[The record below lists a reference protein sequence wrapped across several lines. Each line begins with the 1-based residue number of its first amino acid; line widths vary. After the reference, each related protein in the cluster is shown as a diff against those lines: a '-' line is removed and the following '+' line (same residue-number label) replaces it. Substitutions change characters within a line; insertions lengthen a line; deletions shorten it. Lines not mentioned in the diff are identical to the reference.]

1 MRLLLISNSMRDG
14 LGYLE
19 HAAGELADFLPDH
32 VERVLFVPFATV
44 TRTADEYLDLVR
56 PVFAATGREVVGIH
70 TEADQVNAVER
81 AQAIVV
87 GGGNTWELLRR
98 VRQRRLLGPIR
109 DRVRVGVP
117 YVGWSA
123 GANIACPTI
132 MTTNDMPIVQP
143 GSLDALGLVPF
154 QINPHYLHDNPPGFH
169 GETRETRIAE
179 FCATH
184 RSVWVA
190 GLHEGA
196 MLRLDGDQLHLRGD
210 APCRVFHWSVES
222 FEVAPGGDVS
232 FLAERRVE
240 HDSLGEREVPHHA
253 YYGVQ
258 TVRAVEN
265 FPLSG
270 IQLSMFPSLIAAF
283 ARVKQAAAIT
293 NGELGG
299 LDVARCD
306 AIVRAC
312 QEIAAGEHSDHFVVD
327 MLQGGAGTSTNMNV
341 NEVITNRGLELL
353 GHRRGDYQHLHPN
366 DDTNRSQST
375 NDAYPTALKLA
386 IMTVADEAIAGMEH
400 LRSALVERSRAFAHV
415 IKMGRTE
422 LQDAVPMTLG
432 QEFGAYAVMI
442 GEGVRALRR
451 SVDDLH
457 SVALGATAIG
467 TGITSPPGYAAR
479 VTEVLAGLSG
489 RPLTLAHDL
498 VEATQDS
505 GDFVSV
511 SASMKRAAVQIS
523 KIANDLRLLSSGPR
537 AGLAEIRLPPMQPG
551 SSIMPGKVNPVI
563 PEVVNIVCYQLIGFD
578 VAVTMAAEASQLELN
593 HTEPLIALDVLHGL
607 GILGRVCRVLADQC
621 VAGIE
626 ADEEQCRRYVERSTG
641 VVTALN
647 PIIGYD
653 RSAQVAKE
661 ALATGRPVTELV
673 VEKGWLTAEQLA
685 DLLRPERLVNPLV
698 VDG

>member
-1 MRLLLISNSMRDG
+1 MD
-14 LGYLE
+14 YLE
-19 HAAGELADFLPDH
+19 HAAGEMADFLPDD
-32 VERVLFVPFATV
+32 VERVLFVPFAAV
-44 TRTADEYLDLVR
+44 TRTADEYIDVVR
-56 PVFAATGREVVGIH
+56 PVFAAMGREIVGVH
-70 TEADQVNAVER
+70 DEADQLAAVER
-81 AQAIVV
+81 AQALVV

-98 VRQRRLLGPIR
+98 VRQRHLLGPIR
-109 DRVRVGVP
+109 ERVLAGVP

-123 GANIACPTI
+123 GSNLACPTI

-143 GSLDALGLVPF
+143 GSLDALWLVPF
-154 QINPHYLHDNPPGFH
+154 QINPHYLHGNPAGFH
-169 GETRETRIAE
+169 GETRETRITE
-179 FCATH
+179 FCAIH

-196 MLRLDGDQLHLRGD
+196 MLRVEGDRLHLRGD
-210 APCRVFHWSVES
+210 APCRVFRWGVES

-240 HDSLGEREVPHHA
+240 HDSLGERELPHHA

-258 TVRAVEN
+258 TLRAVEN
-265 FPLSG
+265 FPLSR
-270 IQLSMFPSLIAAF
+270 IQLSMFPSLITAF
-283 ARVKQAAAIT
+283 AHVKQAAAIT

-299 LDVARCD
+299 LDPARRD
-306 AIVRAC
+306 AIVQAC
-312 QEIAAGEHSDHFVVD
+312 QEIAAGEYSDHFVVD

-353 GHRRGDYQHLHPN
+353 GRRRGDYQYLHPN

-386 IMTVADEAIAGMEH
+386 IITAADEAIDGMEH
-400 LRSALVERSRAFAHV
+400 LRGALLERSEAFAPV

-432 QEFGAYAVMI
+432 QEFGAYAVMM
-442 GEGVRALRR
+442 GEGVRSLRR

-479 VTEVLAGLSG
+479 VTEVLAELSG
-489 RPLTLAHDL
+489 RPLTLARDL

-511 SASMKRAAVQIS
+511 SAAMKRAAVQIS

-537 AGLAEIRLPPMQPG
+537 AGLAEIRLPAMQPG

-563 PEVVNIVCYQLIGFD
+563 PEVVNVVCYQLIGFD
-578 VAVTMAAEASQLELN
+578 VAVTLAAEAGQLELN

-621 VAGIE
+621 IVGIE

-647 PIIGYD
+647 PIIGYE

-673 VEKGWLTAEQLA
+673 LEKGWLTAEQVAELM
-685 DLLRPERLVNPLV
+685 RPERLVNPLTA
-698 VDG
+698 GG